1 MGKYY
6 YFVASWI
13 LFLTALKALSV
24 SFTFFGN
31 NPNAMDDSRDISQQ
45 SQNKI
50 NPEML
55 ANTNLE
61 KNTQGRQKNCDYN
74 LYKFHSFNLLL
85 SIFTLY
91 GVILQYKIWGAA
103 SK

>member
-1 MGKYY
+1 MMGKYY

-13 LFLTALKALSV
+13 LSLTALKALSV

-61 KNTQGRQKNCDYN
+61 KD
-74 LYKFHSFNLLL
+74 
-85 SIFTLY
+85 
-91 GVILQYKIWGAA
+91 A
-103 SK
+103 